1 MQMGN
6 ISRFAAVNTKIKTLE
21 GEFLLAKDYRN
32 LLEQKS
38 IADAARYL
46 KSETAYNEV
55 LENIDVNQLRR
66 STLES
71 LTKQKMLINID
82 KIIHYFNGDYKRF
95 INTLYAKYEIIELKA
110 VARAVF
116 NGMDT
121 KPFRNS
127 VFIGKYSKVDEERI
141 YNAKYIRDIIEAF
154 EGTAFYKYLQPL
166 LDNNI
171 KENLFRFE
179 MVLDASYYE
188 ILQKE
193 WEKLDKHDIEV
204 LEKGQG
210 IMADL
215 LNLQWIYRGIKFFN
229 LSPEELLNYTIHLGY
244 RLNRNFIK
252 QLCYSKG
259 LEEFYELASQTRY
272 SFLFKND
279 QTTDIFMER
288 RLERHMYFE
297 LKAVERDN
305 PMTIITTFAYIV
317 FMDIEVRDIISII
330 EMIRYRMPEAE
341 AEKYLIKALNGG
353 E

>member
-1 MQMGN
+1 MSN

-21 GEFLLAKDYRN
+21 GEFLSIKNYKSM
-32 LLEQKS
+32 LEQRS
-38 IADAARYL
+38 VADAARYL
-46 KSETAYNEV
+46 KNETGYKEV
-55 LENIDVNQLRR
+55 LDNIDINKVHRAY
-66 STLES
+66 LES
-71 LTKQKMLINID
+71 LVKQKMLNNID

-95 INTLYAKYEIIELKA
+95 INTLYAKYEIEELKA

-127 VFIGKYSKVDEERI
+127 VFIGKYSKVDEERVF
-141 YNAKYIRDIIEAF
+141 NAKYIRDIIEAF
-154 EGTAFYKYLQPL
+154 EGTAFYRYLQPL

-204 LEKGQG
+204 LEKAQG

-215 LNLQWIYRGIKFFN
+215 LNLQWIYRGIKFYN

-244 RLNRNFIK
+244 RLNNSFIK
-252 QLCYSKG
+252 QLCYSKNLDG
-259 LEEFYELASQTRY
+259 FYELTAQTRY

-279 QTTDIFMER
+279 ETTDIFMER

-297 LKAVERDN
+297 LKSVERNN
-305 PMTIITTFAYIV
+305 PMTIITTFAYIK
-317 FMDIEVRDIISII
+317 FMEIEVRDLISMT
-330 EMIRYRMPEAE
+330 EMIRYGMPEAE
-341 AEKYLIKALNGG
+341 AEKYLIRTLNGG
-353 E
+353 V